1 MEAEFELETILS
13 VVYRQNI
20 TSNYNNIL
28 DLYSFMFNMPN
39 ISMTDF
45 FRLYEI
51 GREHILKLYPE
62 MDDRLHSFDP
72 LYVHSY
78 VQKQKQRFG
87 NTLTIS
93 TFGTPIMNLKK
104 QVN

>member
-20 TSNYNNIL
+20 TTNYNNIL
-28 DLYSFMFNMPN
+28 DLYSFMFNKPN

-45 FRLYEI
+45 FKLYEI
-51 GREHILKLYPE
+51 GREHILNLYPE
-62 MDDRLHSFDP
+62 MDDRLHSFDTH
-72 LYVHSY
+72 YVHSY
-78 VQKQKQRFG
+78 VQKQKHRFC

-93 TFGTPIMNLKK
+93 TFGTPIMSLKK

>member
-20 TSNYNNIL
+20 TTNYNNIL
-28 DLYSFMFNMPN
+28 DLYSFMFNIPN

-51 GREHILKLYPE
+51 GREHILNLYPE

-78 VQKQKQRFG
+78 VQQQKQRFG
-87 NTLTIS
+87 NKLTIS